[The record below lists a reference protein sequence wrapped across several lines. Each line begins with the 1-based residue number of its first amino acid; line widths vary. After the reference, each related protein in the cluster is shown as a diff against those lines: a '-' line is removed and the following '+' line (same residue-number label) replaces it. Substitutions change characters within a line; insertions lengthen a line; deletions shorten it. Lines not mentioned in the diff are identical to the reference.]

1 MKGEFTMNINQ
12 SQALSVVLNILLSTL
27 SFIYDVFFI
36 TLAVTTITVVLYGS
50 FTGAIVPY

>member
-1 MKGEFTMNINQ
+1 MNVKQ

-27 SFIYDVFFI
+27 SFIFDVFFI
-36 TLAVTTITVVLYGS
+36 TLAVTTITLVLYGS

>member
-1 MKGEFTMNINQ
+1 MNFKQ
-12 SQALSVVLNILLSTL
+12 SQTLSVVLNILLSTL
-27 SFIYDVFFI
+27 SFLFDLVCI